1 MNVNDNFGVLEN
13 SWWRWANLVAGAHRK
28 VAMIGLYI
36 LQSLQEHYPKKYNVE
51 YLYSFYGSK
60 IISVIILPNSILPHL
75 VEFDWM
81 SLTCSFFNY
90 A

>member
-36 LQSLQEHYPKKYNVE
+36 LQSLQEHYPR
-51 YLYSFYGSK
+51 K
-60 IISVIILPNSILPHL
+60 IQRNIMLNIYTHFIVQK
-75 VEFDWM
+75 
-81 SLTCSFFNY
+81 
-90 A
+90 